1 MNGHCGPFIFS
12 KSSVHLLCLGL
23 ELVFAK
29 SLEVVQQA
37 ESYDCKADN
46 ISHETLVNQQQCS
59 CKAQNTYHGRHFLV
73 ERIAFHCGGQTNT
86 SDHTG
91 DEGTDDIDHRAL
103 HQQCRIVNE
112 HKGHQE
118 RCNTQLAG
126 LNAGLEHIRTRDLS
140 ACVGSHMKLLLV
152 ERDQYL
158 LERMLEAGKLDMIFT
173 MIPYENPNIE
183 IIPLVEDE
191 LLIALPKSHPVS
203 RRCVEEYPDM
213 LDAEG
218 KQRYFP
224 LIDLAECKDVRYVLS
239 GRDRLKVAQLSAL
252 RSAFEPEIGFETDT
266 LASAVALSAYEP
278 HGTIVPKLFSTLY
291 DGSDRPYFFHC
302 NGKMPIWSFTLSLQ
316 KNFRLSEPEFQYI
329 KLFIHYID
337 SLGLLTNTHTVDE
350 LLDFL
355 RKGPHTSSPS
365 RFS

>member
-1 MNGHCGPFIFS
+1 MTFRQLEYIVEVADQGSISVAARKLMISQPSLSQSIKSIENEYNITLFDR
-12 KSSVHLLCLGL
+12 SSVPLVPTKAGAIFLNKAHIILTALDDLKQEISLIETAPKELLIGISDSGALINKRI
-23 ELVFAK
+23 FRDF
-29 SLEVVQQA
+29 QA
-37 ESYDCKADN
+37 MYPD
-46 ISHETLVNQQQCS
+46 
-59 CKAQNTYHGRHFLV
+59 
-73 ERIAFHCGGQTNT
+73 
-86 SDHTG
+86 
-91 DEGTDDIDHRAL
+91 
-103 HQQCRIVNE
+103 
-112 HKGHQE
+112 
-118 RCNTQLAG
+118 
-126 LNAGLEHIRTRDLS
+126 
-140 ACVGSHMKLLLV
+140 MKLLLV

-183 IIPLVEDE
+183 IIPLVEDD

-203 RRCVEEYPDM
+203 RRCAEAYPDM
-213 LDAEG
+213 LDSNG

-278 HGTIVPKLFSTLY
+278 HGTVVPKLFSTLY

-337 SLGLLTNTHTVDE
+337 DLGLLTNDLSVDE
-350 LLDFL
+350 LLNFL
-355 RKGPHTSSPS
+355 HKRSGMTS
-365 RFS
+365 